1 MAEIHLSTLKLICAL
16 NFEYPGVIVES
27 KRAPR
32 HPGAVRREWRLW
44 RPELRNK
51 HTVCRRGCWSFCQ
64 QEKKASTPRW
74 ERRKASAGAGRRAGA
89 GRETRRRER
98 DQAPGKRESSQPG
111 AGEGGILSPGEE
123 ESFKRRNRHMLMAR
137 NKAFLPAT
145 RKIKLKNLFRA
156 SRTDNHMINEHS
168 IHLYTAELAALSSVS
183 TSVGNNAK
191 N

>member
-1 MAEIHLSTLKLICAL
+1 MAEIHLSTLQLICAL

-44 RPELRNK
+44 RPELSNK
-51 HTVCRRGCWSFCQ
+51 HTVCRHGCWSLSFHPALGK
-64 QEKKASTPRW
+64 EEGFS
-74 ERRKASAGAGRRAGA
+74 RRREESRRREGDPAPGARPGAGKKRILP
-89 GRETRRRER
+89 TRRR
-98 DQAPGKRESSQPG
+98 
-111 AGEGGILSPGEE
+111 EGGILSPGEE

-137 NKAFLPAT
+137 NRAFLPAP

-156 SRTDNHMINEHS
+156 SHTDNHMINEHS
-168 IHLYTAELAALSSVS
+168 IHLYTVELAALSSVS